1 MRPGSRP
8 ALTAQHVVDAT
19 GGEVV
24 VLGHAG
30 ADEPLVVPQI
40 EVGLGAVMGDEHLT
54 VLERA
59 HGARIDVDVRV
70 QFEHRD
76 LQAPRSRMAA
86 NEAEAMPF
94 PNEETTPPVTK
105 M

>member
-1 MRPGSRP
+1 M
-8 ALTAQHVVDAT
+8 
-19 GGEVV
+19 
-24 VLGHAG
+24 
-30 ADEPLVVPQI
+30 PQI
-40 EVGLGAVMGDEHLT
+40 EVGLGDMGDEHLT

-70 QFEHRD
+70 SLSIVTFR
-76 LQAPRSRMAA
+76 PRASRMAA